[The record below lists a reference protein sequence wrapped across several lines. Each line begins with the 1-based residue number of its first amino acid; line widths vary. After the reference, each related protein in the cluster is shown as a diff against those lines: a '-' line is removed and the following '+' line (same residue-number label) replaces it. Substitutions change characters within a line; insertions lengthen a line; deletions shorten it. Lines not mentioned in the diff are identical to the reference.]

1 MKKHRNKKLNLILIF
16 TIIFS
21 TLVFT
26 GVESF
31 ALEAAPA
38 VKSPQSQKTVLKQN
52 SNVQTTAA
60 TSTIPEKNA
69 YALTHME
76 KTGFKYGVFKFFIA
90 MFGVLVSAVAIFLG
104 LNFYKKIVMNNSAKL
119 DNIDYDKN
127 LESPKDFRDAI
138 NIFLDKT
145 DK

>member
-1 MKKHRNKKLNLILIF
+1 MKKHPNKTLNSILILVA
-16 TIIFS
+16 IFS

-31 ALEAAPA
+31 ALNNEIP
-38 VKSPQSQKTVLKQN
+38 T
-52 SNVQTTAA
+52 A
-60 TSTIPEKNA
+60 TSTTSTQKQMTPSKNVTEPTTIPGKNA

-76 KTGFKYGVFKFFIA
+76 KTGFKYGLFKFFMA
-90 MFGVLVSAVAIFLG
+90 MVGVLISALAIFLG
-104 LNFYKKIVMNNSAKL
+104 LKFYKDFILKNSAKL
-119 DNIDYDKN
+119 DNIDYDKT
-127 LESPKDFRDAI
+127 LESPRDFRDAI